1 MVTQYIPNFLA
12 NAIFGLLLFAIA
24 ILKKVRNRTGYSSLF
39 LKWQSQ
45 KSSRPKPSIL
55 KELRYI
61 LRTRF
66 LATWLSLLSF
76 PLHASFIESS
86 IGTAVINDA
95 TATYYNPAAL
105 TLLKKPQGIAQGSA
119 GYFRENFIGQY
130 SLPSNHYSS
139 FGNAREQANNYLPA
153 LYIGIPT
160 KDKLNFGVAVISNFL
175 NSAIDQDSILRYR
188 QASARIQDVDFT
200 PGVGVQI
207 NEYLS
212 IGGGMTYS
220 SALIFSNPI
229 SGFPSLELPDFQG
242 SNVTRSTGYSGNIGF
257 LLKTSPSTLIGFNY
271 RSALSFEFN
280 GTSTTQG
287 LSSNHYQFD
296 YWIPARSV
304 LTMSHYFQPN
314 FALIGTIKRVEWGV
328 FDVLKAS
335 GIATRVGTQS
345 TILSEVNIP
354 YHFHNIWGFTLGSI
368 RKISSKWVIRVAGT
382 FEQSPGNGN
391 YQITNGDN
399 FIVGASTGYKVSEN
413 ITIDAS
419 YDYGFQKNQK
429 INIVTNNDTVT
440 GVDKGFRNGVSL
452 KLTVTGLE

>member
-1 MVTQYIPNFLA
+1 MVSPFNVRLSF
-12 NAIFGLLLFAIA
+12 FAI
-24 ILKKVRNRTGYSSLF
+24 
-39 LKWQSQ
+39 
-45 KSSRPKPSIL
+45 
-55 KELRYI
+55 
-61 LRTRF
+61 
-66 LATWLSLLSF
+66 WLSFFSF

-119 GYFRENFIGQY
+119 TYYHDNFIGQY
-130 SLPSNHYSS
+130 SQTLNSYSQ
-139 FGNAREQANNYLPA
+139 FGSAKEQANNYLPA
-153 LYIGIPT
+153 LYVGIPT
-160 KDKLNFGVAVISNFL
+160 KDKLSLGVAVISNFL
-175 NSAIDQDSILRYR
+175 NSEIDQDSILRYR

-207 NEYLS
+207 NPYLS

-220 SALIFSNPI
+220 SALIVSNPI
-229 SGFPSLELPDFQG
+229 SGFPSLALPDFQG

-257 LLKTSPSTLIGFNY
+257 LLKASSATLIGFNY
-271 RSALSFEFN
+271 RSALSYEFN

-287 LSSNHYQFD
+287 LSSNRYQFD

-304 LTMSHYFQPN
+304 LTISHYFRPH

-328 FDVLKAS
+328 FDVVKTS
-335 GIATRVGTQS
+335 GVATQVGTQS
-345 TILSEVNIP
+345 TILSDVNVP
-354 YHFHNIWGFTLGSI
+354 YHFHNTWGFTVGSI
-368 RKISSKWVIRVAGT
+368 RTITPKWVVRVAGT
-382 FEQSPGNGN
+382 YEQSPGNGN

-399 FIVGASTGYKVSEN
+399 FIIGASTGYGISKN

-429 INIVTNNDTVT
+429 IDIVTNVDTVT